1 MVELRNCSPKP
12 NVRLFADSGWK
23 YLGMELWTS
32 PPREDEGEELDDTVW
47 WLGATL

>member
-23 YLGMELWTS
+23 CLGTELWTRLPS
-32 PPREDEGEELDDTVW
+32 EVVGDELDDTIW
-47 WLGATL
+47 